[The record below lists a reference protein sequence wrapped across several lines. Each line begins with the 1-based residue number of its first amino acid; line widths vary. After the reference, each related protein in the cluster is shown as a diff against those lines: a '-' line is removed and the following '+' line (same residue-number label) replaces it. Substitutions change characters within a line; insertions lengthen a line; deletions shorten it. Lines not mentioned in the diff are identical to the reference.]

1 MRGCP
6 PDRINSSMLQWL
18 FKHLDRTKCPLDEKQ
33 FGILMDM
40 HTLAMMLAM
49 KQFFRDKLPKEQVK
63 ETYMQCLNML
73 RCGAC
78 PNGKIRILRKGR
90 KRTYMKKAG
99 KIIIGAVVAAA
110 VVGLVAFRMMKTEPP
125 IEAVPDP
132 TVEVAAPQ
140 KGTIE
145 LNTGLTGTVE
155 PSDVVYV
162 IPKGAGEV
170 LEVYVSVGQTV
181 ERISR
186 FLKSTTSSSMR
197 QKSPWTAPAS
207 P

>member
-1 MRGCP
+1 
-6 PDRINSSMLQWL
+6 
-18 FKHLDRTKCPLDEKQ
+18 
-33 FGILMDM
+33 
-40 HTLAMMLAM
+40 
-49 KQFFRDKLPKEQVK
+49 
-63 ETYMQCLNML
+63 
-73 RCGAC
+73 
-78 PNGKIRILRKGR
+78 
-90 KRTYMKKAG
+90 MKKAG

-170 LEVYVSVGQTV
+170 LEVYV
-181 ERISR
+181 ISR
-186 FLKSTTSSSMR
+186 FLKLPTSSSTR
-197 QKSPWTAPAS
+197 QKSPWTAPVS